1 MKFKTVA
8 EAFNHYK
15 TKTLKEIEARA
26 QEIKQEINTNANIDM
41 NEINIEIDG
50 LKEAKAHLGEK
61 QTRSKEDGLKELD
74 NMGFEVRS
82 AEPKDVFGTSEYKQA
97 FFKTLLNKPLNA
109 TEQRAMNAAQMEL
122 RASGFAS
129 LSNVAGVIPTST
141 LNEVISK
148 ARTQGGVIGVS
159 RGFAMPSNI
168 DIPVGTPTSKASWHT
183 EGADVSEERPDIA
196 IVNFKAYEIMK
207 VFSLSVA
214 ASKMSVSA
222 FEAYIIEELQSSVMN
237 CISDAL
243 INGTGTNQ
251 GKGVLSG
258 ISWVKD
264 SNHFEFKKA
273 GLTYA
278 DVVKVAGA
286 LKRGYASNAKWAM
299 SNATLFN
306 LFYGLTDTN
315 GRPIFVLDPKS
326 ENVGKILGF
335 EVIVDDYMANDNV
348 IFGNF
353 DYLGYNLPSG
363 IMLES
368 STQSSFKSG
377 KIDYR
382 ALAIAD
388 CKPIVDEAF
397 IKLSRAA

>member
-8 EAFNHYK
+8 EAFSHYK

-50 LKEAKAHLGEK
+50 LKEAKAHLSEK
-61 QTRSKEDGLKELD
+61 QTRSKEDGLKEL
-74 NMGFEVRS
+74 EVRS
-82 AEPKDVFGTSEYKQA
+82 AEPKDVFGTNEYKQA
-97 FFKTLLNKPLNA
+97 FFKTLLNQPLNA

-168 DIPVGTPTSKASWHT
+168 DIPVGTPTAKASWHT
-183 EGADVSEERPDIA
+183 EGADAGEERPDIA

-214 ASKMSVSA
+214 ASKMSISA
-222 FEAYIIEELQSSVMN
+222 FETYIIEELQSSVMN

-264 SNHFEFKKA
+264 SNHFEFKKT

-286 LKRGYASNAKWAM
+286 LKRGYASNAKWVM